1 MDPARCRSDRLAEQ
15 ALRIR
20 LVVPAVAA
28 CGEPVAEQEK
38 LPASVGLEVHRL
50 APRVAGT
57 QAVSVV
63 MPGPVAKV

>member
-1 MDPARCRSDRLAEQ
+1 
-15 ALRIR
+15 

-38 LPASVGLEVHRL
+38 LPASAGLEVHRL